1 MGAWEYP
8 HESEAMQYRETHT
21 WITFRLD
28 SRAAPPRFWTLLGE
42 ACAKCEHI
50 ANIPLAPETAE
61 RLHAVYL
68 VKGARAT
75 TAIEGN
81 TLSEDDVS
89 NLKRG
94 ELRLPPSKEYLGVE
108 VRNILDACDEMLSF
122 AARARPLPPLSA
134 ERVKALNAQVLRGLT
149 PDEGVVPGETRRREV
164 GVLRYRGA
172 PARDCEYLLARMC
185 RWLNEMDF
193 GAAIT
198 RSNLAP
204 AIIKAIIAHL
214 YIAWIHPFGDGNG
227 RTARLVEHQILLS
240 SGVPSP
246 AAHLLSNHYNETRSE
261 YYRQL
266 DRSSRAPDGA
276 MGFMLYALQGFVD
289 GLDSQI
295 AEIRRQIWRDVWTN
309 YVHSRFRDRNGLAN
323 SRRRLL
329 ALALSERD
337 RPIPRREIRR
347 LTPDLAER
355 YYGKTDA
362 TITRDLN
369 VLAGMGLVKR
379 TKEGAMANTN
389 LLLAFLPPAGTPQAA
404 EPE

>member
-1 MGAWEYP
+1 MMRYL
-8 HESEAMQYRETHT
+8 ETHS

-28 SRAAPPRFWTLLGE
+28 LRDAPPRFWTLLGE
-42 ACAKCEHI
+42 AGAKCEHI
-50 ANIPLAPETAE
+50 ANMPLAPETAE
-61 RLHAVYL
+61 RLHTVYL

-75 TAIEGN
+75 AAIEGN
-81 TLSEDDVS
+81 TLSEDEVS
-89 NLKRG
+89 KLERG

-108 VRNILDACDEMLSF
+108 VRNILDACDDMLSF
-122 AARARPLPPLSA
+122 AAGARPLPPLSA
-134 ERVKALNAQVLRGLT
+134 ERVKALNAQVLRGLET
-149 PDEGVVPGETRRREV
+149 DEDVVPGETRRHEV

-185 RWLNEMDF
+185 GWLNEMDLDI
-193 GAAIT
+193 ASS
-198 RSNLAP
+198 RLAP

-266 DRSSRAPDGA
+266 DRSSRAPDGT
-276 MGFMLYALQGFVD
+276 MGFMIYALQGFVD
-289 GLDSQI
+289 GLESQMI
-295 AEIRRQIWRDVWTN
+295 EVRKQIWRDVWTN
-309 YVHSRFRDRNGLAN
+309 YVHSRFQDRNGPAN
-323 SRRRLL
+323 SRRRRL
-329 ALALSERD
+329 ALALSGRD
-337 RPIPRREIRR
+337 RPVPRREIRR

-355 YYGKTDA
+355 YYGKTDM

-369 VLAGMGLVKR
+369 VLADMGLAIR
-379 TKEGAMANTN
+379 TKEGATANTN
-389 LLLAFLPPAGTPQAA
+389 LLSAFPPPSGNLRSE

>member
-1 MGAWEYP
+1 MDAQP
-8 HESEAMQYRETHT
+8 HESETMRYLETHS
-21 WITFRLD
+21 WITFQLD
-28 SRAAPPRFWTLLGE
+28 LRAAPPRFWTLLGE

-61 RLHAVYL
+61 HLHAVYL

-89 NLKRG
+89 KLERG

-108 VRNILDACDEMLSF
+108 VRNILDACDDILSF
-122 AARARPLPPLSA
+122 TARARPLPPLSA
-134 ERVKALNAQVLRGLT
+134 ERVKALNAQVLRGLSL
-149 PDEGVVPGETRRREV
+149 DDDVAPGETRRREV

-172 PARDCEYLLARMC
+172 PARDCEYLLART
-185 RWLNEMDF
+185 RDWLNEMDF
-193 GAAIT
+193 HNFDIA
-198 RSNLAP
+198 RSKLAP

-266 DRSSRAPDGA
+266 DRSRRAPDGA
-276 MGFMLYALQGFVD
+276 TGFALYALQGFVD
-289 GLDSQI
+289 GLESQTV
-295 AEIRRQIWRDVWTN
+295 ELRKQIWRDVWTN
-309 YVHSRFRDRNGLAN
+309 YVHSRFQDGNGPAN
-323 SRRRLL
+323 SRRRRL
-329 ALALSERD
+329 ALALSDRD
-337 RPIPRREIRR
+337 RPVPRKEIRR

-355 YYGKTDA
+355 YRGKTDM

-369 VLAGMGLVKR
+369 ILSDMGFAMR
-379 TKEGAMANTN
+379 TKDGAMANTN
-389 LLLAFLPPAGTPQAA
+389 LLSAFPPPAGTLQSK
-404 EPE
+404 ESE

>member
-1 MGAWEYP
+1 MR
-8 HESEAMQYRETHT
+8 YRETHP

-28 SRAAPPRFWTLLGE
+28 LRAAPPRFWTLLGE

-50 ANIPLAPETAE
+50 LTIPMAPEAAS
-61 RLHAVYL
+61 RLHSVYL
-68 VKGARAT
+68 AKGARAT
-75 TAIEGN
+75 AAIEGN

-89 NLKRG
+89 KLARG

-108 VRNILDACDEMLSF
+108 VQNILDACGEMLSRL
-122 AARARPLPPLSA
+122 AESRSLPPLSA
-134 ERVKALNAQVLRGLT
+134 ERAKALNAQVLRGLAT
-149 PDEGVVPGETRRREV
+149 DEGVVPGETRRHEV

-185 RWLNEMDF
+185 DWLNEMDF
-193 GAAIT
+193 DVA
-198 RSNLAP
+198 RSQFAP
-204 AIIKAIIAHL
+204 AIIKAIIGHL

-246 AAHLLSNHYNETRSE
+246 AAHLLSNHYNETRNE

-266 DRSSRAPDGA
+266 DRSSRAPDGV
-276 MGFMLYALQGFVD
+276 MGFALYALQGFAD
-289 GLDSQI
+289 GLESQMR
-295 AEIRRQIWRDVWTN
+295 EIRKQIRADMWTS
-309 YVHSRFRDRNGLAN
+309 YVHSRFQGRTGPAD
-323 SRRRLL
+323 SRRRRL

-337 RPIPRREIRR
+337 SPIPRREIRR
-347 LTPDLAER
+347 LTPELTEA

-369 VLAGMGLVKR
+369 ALADMGLVKR
-379 TKEGAMANTN
+379 TKEGATANAN
-389 LLLAFLPPAGTPQAA
+389 LLLAFSPPPGTIQAD
-404 EPE
+404 E